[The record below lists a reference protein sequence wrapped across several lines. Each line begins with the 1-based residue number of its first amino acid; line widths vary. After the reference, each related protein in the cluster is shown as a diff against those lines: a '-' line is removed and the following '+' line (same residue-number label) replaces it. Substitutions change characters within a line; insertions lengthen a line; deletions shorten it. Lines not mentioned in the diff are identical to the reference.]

1 MPINILNDV
10 IATLQCAVGAPK
22 HVVQK
27 IYVELSESSEFFC
40 EENNTFST
48 VLKETSVEVR
58 STVL

>member
-1 MPINILNDV
+1 MNDV